1 MVVRNEGIE
10 EWEAEMGPRP
20 VFPMY
25 ALLLPLSGGSGDG
38 FSLEEGGVCKSRG
51 HVTHF
56 PVTWKKSV
64 AKPRVFNSVA
74 QANLFFPLK

>member
-25 ALLLPLSGGSGDG
+25 ALLLPLSGGSWRWLFPGRG
-38 FSLEEGGVCKSRG
+38 EVSANHGGM
-51 HVTHF
+51 
-56 PVTWKKSV
+56 
-64 AKPRVFNSVA
+64 
-74 QANLFFPLK
+74 